1 MVQFGE
7 KGVDGAI
14 VEISLVLGLEFDI
27 VEVGLHV
34 GKDQLLLGLAVVFL
48 GIFIY
53 EYFDEVI
60 QQTL

>member
-1 MVQFGE
+1 M
-7 KGVDGAI
+7 DGAVI
-14 VEISLVLGLEFDI
+14 EISLVLGLEFDI
-27 VEVGLHV
+27 VEVGLHI
-34 GKDQLLLGLAVVFL
+34 GKNQLLLGLAVVFL